1 MLILRLFDLL
11 YNRKGLDMDEFKVI
25 SIMNEAT
32 KEVLK
37 DKNENYERNLQIEE
51 FLKDEA
57 FFFKIDKLTA
67 YEILKDVGVRKE
79 QLETVYNKLISQKV
93 FYDLL
98 YRGKIDVN
106 DKNLIVKYKIVGKN
120 DLFKK

>member
-1 MLILRLFDLL
+1 
-11 YNRKGLDMDEFKVI
+11 MDEFKVI

-57 FFFKIDKLTA
+57 FFFKIDKLNA

-98 YRGKIDVN
+98 YKGKIDVN
-106 DKNLIVKYKIVGKN
+106 DKNLIVKYKIYR
-120 DLFKK
+120 KK